1 MFIGVIFEN
10 KKQGRTDGKEKIAE
24 KNGEN
29 RVHYHRLFIHFRNVV
44 KTKNWPLRGRFGRVR
59 PIRNL

>member
-29 RVHYHRLFIHFRNVV
+29 RVHYHRL
-44 KTKNWPLRGRFGRVR
+44 
-59 PIRNL
+59 